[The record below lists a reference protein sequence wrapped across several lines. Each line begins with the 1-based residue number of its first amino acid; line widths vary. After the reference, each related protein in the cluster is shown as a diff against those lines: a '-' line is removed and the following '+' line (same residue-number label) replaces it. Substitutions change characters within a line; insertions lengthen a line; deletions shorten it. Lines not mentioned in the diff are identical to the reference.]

1 MGAKAPSIPRMWGI
15 KAMRPSIRLFPGV
28 YLFKNFKIKLILD
41 KDFSPPPL
49 RGTMRVHASPSRGSP
64 DGTHS
69 VSREIW
75 IAADVSTV
83 RHALLLGDT
92 LTRANPR
99 SEESPNHPQC

>member
-1 MGAKAPSIPRMWGI
+1 MGAKVPIIPGCGGLRL
-15 KAMRPSIRLFPGV
+15 RPIPACSQEVNFI
-28 YLFKNFKIKLILD
+28 YNFKIKFVLD

-75 IAADVSTV
+75 IAADASTV

>member
-1 MGAKAPSIPRMWGI
+1 MWGV

-28 YLFKNFKIKLILD
+28 YLFKDFKIKFILD

-75 IAADVSTV
+75 IAADASTV